1 VAVEVRRSIPLRS
14 AGWKRS
20 SQGTGT
26 KTQFSG
32 LGKTPTGE
40 LKELGCALIFICDK
54 RKMPIVC
61 PPEVCL
67 YTCLLAFFNT
77 RVQSYV
83 DCLVRCRFLRVE
95 ILDESRVGI

>member
-1 VAVEVRRSIPLRS
+1 MPLRS

-40 LKELGCALIFICDK
+40 LKELRMYVNISVR
-54 RKMPIVC
+54 RKEHV
-61 PPEVCL
+61 
-67 YTCLLAFFNT
+67 N
-77 RVQSYV
+77 RV
-83 DCLVRCRFLRVE
+83 RT
-95 ILDESRVGI
+95 